1 MSNNQLTSIPASI
14 ASCTNLILLYV
25 FICRSWSWCSL
36 VMFTCT
42 HYPLHATASTLSGN
56 LITAVPDLTGL
67 TKLGQ
72 VFLAANR
79 LTGSVPDFSGLTGL
93 FTLVLVRAVVPAG
106 VESSPSRPA
115 LSRITTS

>member
-1 MSNNQLTSIPASI
+1 MFSNQLTSIPPSI

-25 FICRSWSWCSL
+25 FMCRSWSGAGRFCSRAL
-36 VMFTCT
+36 TTLFD
-42 HYPLHATASTLSGN
+42 AIASTLSGN

-72 VFLAANR
+72 LFLGGNR

-93 FTLVLVRAVVPAG
+93 FTLVLVRAI
-106 VESSPSRPA
+106 SYRPA
-115 LSRITTS
+115 